1 MNNREK
7 EFVEAQ
13 RQLQPV
19 LSKKFYRLAKIAG
32 IREDRKSFVED
43 LVALTILEALINS
56 QKAIHAQTSCVKLI
70 KVKANNVWADYWRD
84 RFNRFH
90 QRGIVPLDSVWAEE
104 NPHEGPPESETK
116 IDWLLEQANQ
126 KQVDIIRQ
134 RLENYKVKEI
144 AENMNSSP
152 AAITMEIQRLK
163 NKIKGRK

>member
-7 EFVEAQ
+7 EFVDAQ
-13 RQLQPV
+13 RQLQPA
-19 LSKKFYRLAKIAG
+19 LSKKFYRLAKDAG

-56 QKAIHAQTSCVKLI
+56 QKVIHAQTSCVRLI
-70 KVKANNVWADYWRD
+70 KAKANNVWADYWRD

-104 NPHEGPPESETK
+104 NLHENPSESETK

-126 KQVDIIRQ
+126 KQLDIIGQ